1 MKFIFSLFIL
11 VAIASSANAQQLKSL
26 IKKAKE
32 TVAGNGGQLGVQ
44 DIAAGLK
51 EALAIGAEKGATAL
65 SKENG
70 FLGNPLLKIILPA
83 EAQKVEKVLRGAG
96 LGKMVDDAITS
107 MNHGAEEA
115 CKEAAPIFIN
125 AIKQMD
131 VNDAIGILKGADTAA
146 TGFLRGKT
154 TAPLGEAF
162 KPVINRSL
170 EKTGATKY
178 WSTMINAY
186 NKFSL
191 QKINPDLSGYVTEK
205 ALEGIFTQIAIEEKN
220 IRKDPL
226 ARTSD
231 LLKKVFSNQ

>member
-1 MKFIFSLFIL
+1 MKIFISLLIL
-11 VAIASSANAQQLKSL
+11 LATTSSVNAQQLKSL

-32 TVAGNGGQLGVQ
+32 TVAGNDGQLGAQ
-44 DIAAGLK
+44 EIASGLK
-51 EALAIGAEKGATAL
+51 EALAIGAEKGAATL

-70 FLGNPLLKIILPA
+70 FFGNPLMKIILPA
-83 EAQKVEKVLRGAG
+83 EAQKVERVLRGAG
-96 LGKMVDDAITS
+96 LGKMVDDAIMT
-107 MNHGAEEA
+107 MNRGAEEA
-115 CKEAAPIFIN
+115 CKEAAPIFVN

-131 VNDAIGILKGADTAA
+131 VNDAIGILRGADTAA
-146 TGFLRGKT
+146 TGFLRSKT

-162 KPVINRSL
+162 KPVISRSL

-178 WSTMINAY
+178 WTSMIGAY
-186 NKFSL
+186 NKVSL
-191 QKINPDLSGYVTEK
+191 QKINPDLSAYVTEK
-205 ALEGIFTQIAIEEKN
+205 ALQGIFTQIAMEEKN

>member
-1 MKFIFSLFIL
+1 M
-11 VAIASSANAQQLKSL
+11 VQ
-26 IKKAKE
+26 KK
-32 TVAGNGGQLGVQ
+32 GQLRFPKKM
-44 DIAAGLK
+44 DSW
-51 EALAIGAEKGATAL
+51 ATPV
-65 SKENG
+65 ENH
-70 FLGNPLLKIILPA
+70 PA
-83 EAQKVEKVLRGAG
+83 SRSPKVEKVLRSAG

-107 MNHGAEEA
+107 MNRGAEEA

-146 TGFLRGKT
+146 TGFLRSKT
-154 TAPLGEAF
+154 SAPLGEAF

-186 NKFSL
+186 NTFSL

-205 ALEGIFTQIAIEEKN
+205 ALQGIFTQIAIEEKN

-231 LLKKVFSNQ
+231 LLKKCFQTNNQIASGTTIDIFVVFYAFQNNKQ

>member
-1 MKFIFSLFIL
+1 MKIFISLLIL
-11 VAIASSANAQQLKSL
+11 LTTTATANAQQLKSL

-32 TVAGNGGQLGVQ
+32 TVAGNGQLGAQ
-44 DIAAGLK
+44 DIASGLK

-96 LGKMVDDAITS
+96 LGNMVDDAITS
-107 MNHGAEEA
+107 MNRGAEEA
-115 CKEAAPIFIN
+115 CKEAAPIFVN

-146 TGFLRGKT
+146 TGFLRSKT

-162 KPVINRSL
+162 KPVIYRSL

-205 ALEGIFTQIAIEEKN
+205 ALQGIFTQIAMEEKY

-226 ARTSD
+226 ARTTD

>member
-1 MKFIFSLFIL
+1 MKIFISLLIL
-11 VAIASSANAQQLKSL
+11 LTTTATANAQQLKSL

-32 TVAGNGGQLGVQ
+32 TVAGNGQLGAQ
-44 DIAAGLK
+44 DIASGLK

-83 EAQKVEKVLRGAG
+83 EAQKVEKELRGAG
-96 LGKMVDDAITS
+96 LGNMVDDAITS
-107 MNHGAEEA
+107 MNRGAEEA
-115 CKEAAPIFIN
+115 CKEAAPIFVN

-146 TGFLRGKT
+146 TGFLRSKT

-162 KPVINRSL
+162 KPVIYRSL

-205 ALEGIFTQIAIEEKN
+205 ALQGIFTQIAMEEKN

-226 ARTSD
+226 ARTTD